1 MARPQPLLHFDQPKV
16 ELRQLT
22 PMQAR
27 DFARL
32 LYVDTLP
39 DFVARYLE
47 SVIAITHTCRPLTK
61 GFNPRD
67 MAAEH
72 QRTLKQLSRGLV
84 DYVWQ
89 KIQDPSRIDYASHTR
104 LQPLLV
110 ARPPADEL
118 RRTIEACQ
126 QELVA
131 WPGIKP
137 QWEAVKL
144 AVIFLAPMW
153 VFASPPV
160 RGDKRCQRLFILAGL
175 EACGF
180 RTDGL
185 RKNPRRLDRDEV
197 IGPVL
202 AQFRQRPDDLVRV
215 LMDWLSWAELG

>member
-1 MARPQPLLHFDQPKV
+1 MARPQSPPHFERPKI
-16 ELRQLT
+16 ELQRLT
-22 PMQAR
+22 LMQVRDIAR
-27 DFARL
+27 V

-47 SVIAITHTCRPLTK
+47 SVIAITDTCRPLGK
-61 GFNPRD
+61 GFTPRV

-72 QRTLKQLSRGLV
+72 QRTLKHLSRGLV

-104 LQPLLV
+104 LEPLLA
-110 ARPPADEL
+110 ARPSADEL
-118 RRTIEACQ
+118 RRTIETCQ

-131 WPGIKP
+131 WPGTKP

-144 AVIFLAPMW
+144 AVIFLAPIW
-153 VFASPPV
+153 VFAWPPV

-202 AQFRQRPDDLVRV
+202 AQFRQKPDDLVRM
-215 LMDWLSWAELG
+215 LMDWLSWAERG

>member
-1 MARPQPLLHFDQPKV
+1 MARPQPLPHFDQPKI
-16 ELRQLT
+16 ELRRLT

-27 DFARL
+27 DLARL

-39 DFVARYLE
+39 DFVARYWE
-47 SVIAITHTCRPLTK
+47 SVVAITDACRPRWK
-61 GFNPRD
+61 GFTPRV

-72 QRTLKQLSRGLV
+72 QRILKYLSRGLV
-84 DYVWQ
+84 NYVLRE
-89 KIQDPSRIDYASHTR
+89 IQDPSRIDYAAHTR
-104 LQPLLV
+104 LQPVL
-110 ARPPADEL
+110 ATRPSADEL

-137 QWEAVKL
+137 QWEAVRL
-144 AVIFLAPMW
+144 AVIFLAPIW
-153 VFASPPV
+153 VFAWPPV
-160 RGDKRCQRLFILAGL
+160 RGNMRCQRLFVLAGL

-202 AQFRQRPDDLVRV
+202 AQFRQAPDLR
-215 LMDWLSWAELG
+215 LLQNWLNWAERG